1 MQNLDDVSDSAE
13 LFAFWNRYQHAT
25 KANRLEL
32 FGRTGK
38 GTVTA
43 CRAVANY
50 ASNKATAMQC
60 RKRGH
65 IQTALQYENIAD
77 KIYNTLPEY
86 ARW

>member
-1 MQNLDDVSDSAE
+1 MENLDAMFPDD
-13 LFAFWNRYQHAT
+13 LMKFWNVYRHAT
-25 KANRLEL
+25 KAQRLEL

-43 CRAVANY
+43 ARDLANY

-60 RKRGH
+60 RARGD
-65 IQTALQYENIAD
+65 ISAAQMYEGICER
-77 KIYNTLPEY
+77 IYSGLPEF

>member
-1 MQNLDDVSDSAE
+1 MPNLDGMFPDD
-13 LFAFWNRYQHAT
+13 LHAFWNQYRRAT
-25 KANRLEL
+25 KSQRLEL

-43 CRAVANY
+43 ARDLANY

-60 RKRGH
+60 RARGD
-65 IQTALQYENIAD
+65 IRGAQMYEAICER
-77 KIYNTLPEY
+77 IYSGLPDF